1 MPKKEWD
8 LMTRKKVTLT
18 YARRYRKTQSKKEKS
33 QILDE
38 STQLTGYNRS
48 YASWLLRHAGKRIL
62 VRTPHGSRLILIAD
76 PNRKIRRKRPKTY
89 NHRVLKLDPVA
100 LNSKPCSQK

>member
-18 YARRYRKTQSKKEKS
+18 YARRYQKTQSKKEKS

-38 STQLTGYNRS
+38 FTQLTGYNRS
-48 YASWLLRHAGKRIL
+48 YALTL
-62 VRTPHGSRLILIAD
+62 PM
-76 PNRKIRRKRPKTY
+76 
-89 NHRVLKLDPVA
+89 
-100 LNSKPCSQK
+100 